1 MYSEVMPFGQKGNH
15 MGKFRESERDRQAQF
30 KQEWP
35 DFSGGARQNGEYA
48 GKPRTFCL
56 PPSMAKENLFSGFRA
71 EADEWFCK
79 HKIKWHDGLNG
90 RPSNHLCDSQV
101 CCVNFL
107 FAFADKPELLASL
120 LKPIFPE
127 IKQMIPVEDG
137 KFVTF
142 EWIGKKNYL
151 NERMREEGSRTRG
164 ANCTSADAIVAFERE
179 GGKKHIVL
187 IEWKYTESYH
197 SIHLK
202 TAPSGT
208 DRTKTYKSLYEKPD
222 CPIDGTLVPFEALFF
237 EPFYQLMR
245 QQLLAH
251 EMETA
256 KAPEA
261 DIVSLLHIAPA
272 HNTDFRKVTSPALKS
287 LGDTATGVWAKLVK
301 TPGRFQSVET
311 EWLFSPLL
319 ANPPAELKDW
329 AEYLTQRYPWVM
341 SPSVRLGRLASNT
354 P

>member
-1 MYSEVMPFGQKGNH
+1 
-15 MGKFRESERDRQAQF
+15 MGKFLESERDRQAQF
-30 KQEWP
+30 KQESP
-35 DFSGGARQNGEYA
+35 DFSGAARQSGEYKD
-48 GKPRTFCL
+48 KPRLFCL
-56 PPSMAKENLFSGFRA
+56 PPSLAKENLFSGFRA

-107 FAFADKPELLASL
+107 FAFADQPELLATL

-151 NERMREEGSRTRG
+151 GERVREEGSRTRG
-164 ANCTSADAIVAFERE
+164 ANCTSADAIVAFERTD
-179 GGKKHIVL
+179 GKRQIVL
-187 IEWKYTESYH
+187 IEWKYTEAYH

-208 DRTKTYKSLYEKPD
+208 DRTTIYRTLFDKVD
-222 CPIDGTLVPFEALFF
+222 CPLANGLIPSFESLFY
-237 EPFYQLMR
+237 EPFYQFMR
-245 QQLLAH
+245 QQLLAQA
-251 EMETA
+251 META

-272 HNTDFRKVTSPALKS
+272 HNTDFRKVTSPELKNRS
-287 LGDTATGVWAKLVK
+287 ETLGDTATGVWAKLVK
-301 TPGRFQSVET
+301 PATDGVDRFKSVST
-311 EWLFSPLL
+311 ERLFSPLL
-319 ANPPAELKDW
+319 AEPPAELKDW

-341 SPSVRLGRLASNT
+341 KTVGV
-354 P
+354 

>member
-1 MYSEVMPFGQKGNH
+1 M
-15 MGKFRESERDRQAQF
+15 
-30 KQEWP
+30 
-35 DFSGGARQNGEYA
+35 
-48 GKPRTFCL
+48 
-56 PPSMAKENLFSGFRA
+56 
-71 EADEWFCK
+71 
-79 HKIKWHDGLNG
+79 
-90 RPSNHLCDSQV
+90 
-101 CCVNFL
+101 
-107 FAFADKPELLASL
+107 ASL

-151 NERMREEGSRTRG
+151 GERVREEGSRTRG
-164 ANCTSADAIVAFERE
+164 ANCTSADAIVAFERMD
-179 GGKKHIVL
+179 GRKQSVL

-208 DRTKTYKSLYEKPD
+208 DRTTIYRTLFDKAD
-222 CPIDGTLVPFEALFF
+222 CPLDKGLIPSFESLFF

-256 KAPEA
+256 KTPEA
-261 DIVSLLHIAPA
+261 DIVSLLHIAPS
-272 HNTDFRKVTSPALKS
+272 HNTDFRKVTSPALKTV
-287 LGDTATGVWAKLVK
+287 GDTATGVWKRLVK

-311 EWLFSPLL
+311 ERLFSPLL
-319 ANPPAELKDW
+319 ANPLAELKNW
-329 AEYLTQRYPWVM
+329 AEYLKQRYPWVM
-341 SPSVRLGRLASNT
+341 DTAAV
-354 P
+354 